1 MGRGGTR
8 LGSGRKPVD
17 PALKKVPI
25 SIKLPKWL
33 IDWMDEQEESRP
45 KLIEE
50 ALQHMNQLEP
60 PKAD

>member
-1 MGRGGTR
+1 MRR
-8 LGSGRKPVD
+8 GSGRKPVAT
-17 PALKKVPI
+17 ALKKVPI

-50 ALQHMNQLEP
+50 ALQYMNRLEP

>member
-1 MGRGGTR
+1 MRR
-8 LGSGRKPVD
+8 GSGRKPVT

-50 ALQHMNQLEP
+50 ALQYMNQLEP

>member
-1 MGRGGTR
+1 MSRGGTR
-8 LGSGRKPVD
+8 RGSGRKPVD

-50 ALQHMNQLEP
+50 ALQYMNQLEP

>member
-1 MGRGGTR
+1 
-8 LGSGRKPVD
+8 
-17 PALKKVPI
+17 VPI

-50 ALQHMNQLEP
+50 ALLYMNRLEP
-60 PKAD
+60 PKVD

>member
-1 MGRGGTR
+1 MR

-50 ALQHMNQLEP
+50 ALQYMNQLEP